1 MPGDILVRD
10 ALELLI
16 VIAVGGMVVS
26 AIARLRRREIPV
38 YRCTACDRPTSR
50 AYPRC
55 KHCDTPLEG

>member
-1 MPGDILVRD
+1 MPGDVLIRD
-10 ALELLI
+10 VLELLI

-26 AIARLRRREIPV
+26 AIGRLRRREIEV
-38 YRCTACDRPTSR
+38 YRCPACDRPTSR